1 MDKAEEL
8 KKALNEDP
16 DFVHL
21 PRYGCSL
28 KRVLERYPDG
38 LPSATMAAKA
48 LGVTEPEYDALVAS
62 AMEKLKTY
70 F

>member
-8 KKALNEDP
+8 KKALAENP

-28 KRVLERYPDG
+28 KRVLDRYPDG
-38 LPSATMAAKA
+38 LPSTTMAAKA
-48 LGVTEPEYDALVAS
+48 LGVSEAEFEAIVAS
-62 AMEKLKTY
+62 AMEKLKTW

>member
-1 MDKAEEL
+1 MDRSEEL
-8 KKALNEDP
+8 KRVITDDP
-16 DFVHL
+16 DFVDL

-38 LPSATMAAKA
+38 LPTTAMSAKA
-48 LGVTEPEYDALVAS
+48 LGITEEEFGVLIDG
-62 AMEKLKTY
+62 AMKKLKAW

>member
-1 MDKAEEL
+1 VEKDV
-8 KKALNEDP
+8 KKALSENP
-16 DFVHL
+16 DYICL

-38 LPSATMAAKA
+38 VPTTAMAAKA
-48 LGVTEPEYDALVAS
+48 LDVSEEEFDSLVAV
-62 AMEKLKTY
+62 AITKLKAL

>member
-1 MDKAEEL
+1 MDKADEM
-8 KKALNEDP
+8 KKSISNDP
-16 DFVHL
+16 DFVML

-38 LPSATMAAKA
+38 VPSTSMAAKA
-48 LGVTEPEYDALVAS
+48 LDISEAEYDAVVAG
-62 AMEKLKTY
+62 AMEKLKTW